1 MLWRSRANILGQL
14 ITHTVVV
21 VESPRETG
29 TR

>member
-1 MLWRSRANILGQL
+1 MLGRSQANILGQS
-14 ITHTVVV
+14 ITRTVVV